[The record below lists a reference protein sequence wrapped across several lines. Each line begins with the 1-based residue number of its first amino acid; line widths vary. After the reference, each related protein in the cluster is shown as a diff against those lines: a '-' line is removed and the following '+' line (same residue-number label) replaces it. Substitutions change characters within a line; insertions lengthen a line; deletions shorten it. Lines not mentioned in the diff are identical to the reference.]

1 MTKVVKKK
9 KSTINKQ
16 LLLLC
21 AVMAD
26 GGPSVEG
33 PRKNILSGEE
43 QCSLFLPMSEDYC
56 LKGHFTVTH
65 GSEPH

>member
-56 LKGHFTVTH
+56 
-65 GSEPH
+65 